1 MQRPGRKRRDDGE
14 AIDREAA
21 ESLLSDVIESTAT
34 QVAIVGPDLG
44 VVTANAP
51 FRHAFAG
58 GSDPAGMPLDLL
70 HGLSSPQ
77 ARADVLSA
85 VRSTIA
91 HRGDTLFFL
100 DDAGQ
105 FTRHWWEVSVAP
117 LPSNP
122 GAVLRLRDVTE
133 LVEAARLSTAGRSR
147 DAATGLLGHEALEHE
162 LAAILGS
169 RSGRRACAAIFQI
182 DQLGLVRAALGDQ
195 GAAELVQQVV
205 ATVRHCLPPHGELGR
220 VGEAF
225 AAVFEADSDEQVD
238 QVLAAC
244 RDAVRQPVSAR
255 GRTMRLTASIG
266 YATAPSNAP
275 LPPPGSTAVHVEM
288 LADAGAALRE
298 AVRRGGSRA
307 VRHDA
312 LPGDSAESTLR
323 LWNELRAAIQ
333 YRQMEVWFQPIVLL
347 DTRRPVG
354 AEALSRWRHPQLG
367 DVAPDEFIPS
377 AEGNS
382 EILNIGAF
390 VHDRATQVG
399 RALRTDTTTR
409 LRDFQI
415 SINAATEEL
424 AWPQYATSLLSRI
437 ESNEAR
443 PEWFTIEVPE
453 RSAELGDDNSR
464 ANLVRLADAG
474 MTLSLDGCGRSASLL
489 PSLVDLGV
497 TRVKIERSLI
507 SMLTADSRVDQV
519 IAALVGLAT
528 GLGLDVVATG
538 VETDEQAERLR
549 RFGCRAAQGY
559 LFSPAVPETDLAPV
573 LRDLA
578 SG

>member
-1 MQRPGRKRRDDGE
+1 MQRPGRKRRDDGD
-14 AIDREAA
+14 AIDRDAA
-21 ESLLSDVIESTAT
+21 EQLLSDVIESTAT
-34 QVAIVGPDLG
+34 QVAIVGADLG
-44 VVTANAP
+44 IVTANAP
-51 FRHAFAG
+51 FRQAFAG
-58 GSDPAGMPLDLL
+58 GADPAGMPLDLL

-77 ARADVLSA
+77 ARADVLGA

-100 DDAGQ
+100 DDASPL
-105 FTRHWWEVSVAP
+105 TRHWWEVSVAP

-133 LVEAARLSTAGRSR
+133 LVEAARVSSAGRGR

-162 LAAILGS
+162 LASMLGA
-169 RSGRRACAAIFQI
+169 RSGRMPCAAIFQI

-205 ATVRHCLPPHGELGR
+205 STVRHCLPPHGELGR
-220 VGEAF
+220 MGEAF
-225 AAVFEADSDEQVD
+225 AAVFEADSDVHADE
-238 QVLAAC
+238 VLAAC
-244 RDAVRQPVSAR
+244 RDAVRQPVSVR
-255 GRTMRLTASIG
+255 GRTMRVTASIG
-266 YATAPSNAP
+266 YVTAQSGNP
-275 LPPPGSTAVHVEM
+275 LPPPGAPSALAAM
-288 LADAGAALRE
+288 LASAEAALRE

-312 LPGDSAESTLR
+312 LPGDSAEATLQ

-333 YRQMEVWFQPIVLL
+333 FRQMEVWFQPIVLL

-354 AEALSRWRHPQLG
+354 AEALSRWRHPHLG

-377 AEGNS
+377 AERNS

-390 VHDRATQVG
+390 VHDRATLVG
-399 RALRTDTTTR
+399 RSLRTDTTTR

-415 SINAATEEL
+415 SINAAVEEL
-424 AWPQYATSLLSRI
+424 AWPQFATSLLSRI
-437 ESNEAR
+437 EANEAR
-443 PEWFTIEVPE
+443 PEWFTLEVPE
-453 RSAELGDDNSR
+453 RAAELGDDISR
-464 ANLVRLADAG
+464 QNLVLLARSG
-474 MTLSLDGCGRSASLL
+474 LTLSLDGCGRSASLL
-489 PSLVDLGV
+489 PSLVDLGLQ
-497 TRVKIERSLI
+497 RVKIERSLI
-507 SMLTADSRVDQV
+507 SQLTADSRVDRV

-538 VETDEQAERLR
+538 VETDEQADRLR
-549 RFGCRAAQGY
+549 QFGCRAAQRY
-559 LFSPAVPETDLAPV
+559 LFSPAVPEPDLAPV

-578 SG
+578 ST

>member
-14 AIDREAA
+14 AIDRDAA
-21 ESLLSDVIESTAT
+21 EQLLNDVMESTAT

-44 VVTANAP
+44 IVTANAP

-77 ARADVLSA
+77 ARADVLGA

-100 DDAGQ
+100 DDASPL
-105 FTRHWWEVSVAP
+105 TRHWWEVSVAP

-133 LVEAARLSTAGRSR
+133 LVEAARLSSAGRGR

-162 LAAILGS
+162 LASMLGR

-205 ATVRHCLPPHGELGR
+205 STVRHCLPPHGELGR

-225 AAVFEADSDEQVD
+225 AAVFEAESDEQAD

-255 GRTMRLTASIG
+255 GRTMRVTASIG
-266 YATAPSNAP
+266 YTTAPSTS
-275 LPPPGSTAVHVEM
+275 LPPPGSASVHAEM
-288 LADAGAALRE
+288 LADAAAALRE

-312 LPGDSAESTLR
+312 LPGDSAEATLR

-333 YRQMEVWFQPIVLL
+333 FRQMEVWFQPIVLL

-367 DVAPDEFIPS
+367 DVSPDEFIPS
-377 AEGNS
+377 AERNS

-399 RALRTDTTTR
+399 RALRTDSTTR

-415 SINAATEEL
+415 SINAAVEEL
-424 AWPQYATSLLSRI
+424 AWPQYATSLLSRV
-437 ESNEAR
+437 EANEAR

-453 RSAELGDDNSR
+453 RSAELADGISR
-464 ANLVRLADAG
+464 ENLVRLADAG

-489 PSLVDLGV
+489 PSLVDIGFRRLKV
-497 TRVKIERSLI
+497 ERSLI
-507 SMLTADSRVDQV
+507 SRLTADSRVDQV
-519 IAALVGLAT
+519 IAALVGLAA
-528 GLGLDVVATG
+528 GLGLDVIATG
-538 VETDEQAERLR
+538 VETDEQADRLR
-549 RFGCRAAQGY
+549 QFGCRAAQGY